1 MQALLR
7 QVTIFYKIAEER
19 GFFLMETI
27 FSGFSGNL
35 RDGLLLR
42 HLTTNY
48 SLNGTFHLHEGYEI
62 YLFLK
67 GNVNCYVEQQCFHME
82 RGDLLVIRPGQYHR
96 PAMLD
101 YNNYERITLNFQDS
115 VLKLFSTDAT
125 DLEAIFREPAKE
137 KVFHVRLSE
146 EQLQQYLSI
155 IAKTEQL
162 LVSEEFGSDVLIQ
175 SCLARLFVLI
185 NRAFRTTGQ
194 STFNIM
200 PKLIR
205 DLLRYIDSNLSEP
218 ITLETLEHEFYLNGT
233 YISRQFKKHTGLTL
247 RSYLLERRISHAKTL
262 LTTDLS
268 ITEVCQRSGFS
279 DYANFIRSF
288 TKTVGIS
295 PGKYAKQQKQ

>member
-1 MQALLR
+1 
-7 QVTIFYKIAEER
+7 
-19 GFFLMETI
+19 METI

-35 RDGLLLR
+35 REGLLIR

-48 SLNGTFHLHEGYEI
+48 SLNGAFHRHEGYEI

-101 YNNYERITLNFQDS
+101 PNNYERITLNFQNT
-115 VLKLFSTDAT
+115 VLRHFSTENS
-125 DLEAIFREPAKE
+125 DLESFFVEQSNN
-137 KVFHVRLSE
+137 KVCHTHLSE
-146 EQLQQYLSI
+146 EQLHQYLSL
-155 IAKTEQL
+155 IAQIEQL
-162 LVSEEFGSDVLIQ
+162 LPSEEFGSDIMIQ
-175 SCLARLFVLI
+175 SCLARIFVLI
-185 NRAFRTTGQ
+185 NQAFRTTDRQ
-194 STFNIM
+194 TSNIM

-205 DLLRYIDSNLSEP
+205 DLLRYIDANLSEP
-218 ITLETLEHEFYLNGT
+218 ITLKTLEQEFYLSGT

-247 RSYLLERRISHAKTL
+247 RNYLLDRRISHARTL
-262 LTTDLS
+262 LSSDLS
-268 ITEVCQRSGFS
+268 ITEVCQKSGFS

-295 PGKYAKQQKQ
+295 PGKYAKQQRN